1 MRNRNKL
8 IGLAACASA
17 VVCVLPADAQTISQ
31 DYARYAGMLNAERTR
46 TADIDRSDQSRLNN
60 SSGSSS
66 GSSSSGSSSGGSSGG
81 SSAGNSIGMLSGTL
95 GSMMDR
101 HNASV
106 ANRQARDTAA
116 RAAMAD
122 RERASKNASDEF
134 IEAYERA
141 HPQIQRNLEA
151 AAKGDLVAL
160 RAAGLQYLDG
170 RGVARNPQ
178 KGLSL
183 LTDAANR
190 NDHDAQLVLAR
201 LFSDG
206 ETGITQPEPIQAHHW
221 NLALAE
227 SGDADHMTH
236 ACGEFTH
243 GKGTP
248 VDFAAAEKWCT
259 AAMNKG
265 DATAANN
272 LGVLYTGSEPGMK
285 PDLVKARVF
294 FEKSVALH
302 SDKGRENLENLYAGL
317 LGNEP
322 DYKAALGL
330 YQEGAARNDSTD
342 ECNLAILYVT
352 GTAVPKDIP
361 RGIELLKKAIKDG
374 SVRASSQ
381 LGAMYLYGSGVPE
394 DKPLGLKLMRQAAVQ
409 GSPEALFR
417 MGIRTM
423 NGDDGIQPDQIEG
436 ERLLHLAA
444 DNGDRDAPQVLGQIY
459 LHGYGV
465 DKDPAAARKWFQM
478 GLERGDAECAD
489 ELKKMG

>member
-1 MRNRNKL
+1 MVQIRS
-8 IGLAACASA
+8 LAIAVTLSLASA
-17 VVCVLPADAQTISQ
+17 AGAQTISQ
-31 DYARYAGMLNAERTR
+31 DYARYSSMLNDERAR
-46 TADIDRSDQSRLNN
+46 TADIDRIDQARLNN
-60 SSGSSS
+60 SSGSN
-66 GSSSSGSSSGGSSGG
+66 SGSSSGSPSGSSSRG
-81 SSAGNSIGMLSGTL
+81 SSAGESIGMLSGTL

-106 ANRQARDTAA
+106 ANRQARDNAA
-116 RAAMAD
+116 RAAAEE
-122 RERASKNASDEF
+122 RERASRKASDDF

-151 AAKGDLVAL
+151 ASKGDLVAL
-160 RAAGLQYLDG
+160 RAAGLQYLEG
-170 RGVARNPQ
+170 RGIAKDPQ

-183 LTDAANR
+183 LNDAAKR
-190 NDHDAQLVLAR
+190 NDHDAQIVLAR
-201 LFSDG
+201 LYSDG
-206 ETGITQPEPIQAHHW
+206 EADITRPDPVQGHRW

-227 SGDADHMTH
+227 FGDTDHMTL
-236 ACGEFTH
+236 ACSEFVN

-248 VDFAAAEKWCT
+248 VDLAAGEKWCT

-285 PDLVKARVF
+285 PDLVKARAF

-317 LGNEP
+317 LGNDP

-423 NGDDGIQPDQIEG
+423 NGDDGIQQDQIEG

-478 GLERGDAECAD
+478 GLDRGDTECAD